1 MSDEE
6 LADAVGDVEEF
17 IYGLWLE
24 LGEVRREA
32 RRGGRIGQGRL
43 YDMALSTRRF
53 VAARLWSLADGME
66 GGEATM
72 AADEARAEM
81 RDIASDMCAAGIHL
95 MDGAAR
101 CTRRGDGMDAGVA
114 RPVVGETLDRLDAL
128 RARLADLGERV
139 AAVEDGG
146 DDR

>member
-17 IYGLWLE
+17 VYGLWLD

-32 RRGGRIGQGRL
+32 RR
-43 YDMALSTRRF
+43 A
-53 VAARLWSLADGME
+53 VAARLWSPADGTD
-66 GGEATM
+66 A
-72 AADEARAEM
+72 
-81 RDIASDMCAAGIHL
+81 
-95 MDGAAR
+95 GAAR
-101 CTRRGDGMDAGVA
+101 SVI
-114 RPVVGETLDRLDAL
+114 GETLDRLDAL

-139 AAVEDGG
+139 AAMEDGG

>member
-17 IYGLWLE
+17 VYGLWLE

-43 YDMALSTRRF
+43 YDMALSTRWF

-66 GGEATM
+66 GGKRRWLPMRPAPRCATSRRIC
-72 AADEARAEM
+72 APP
-81 RDIASDMCAAGIHL
+81 AS
-95 MDGAAR
+95 
-101 CTRRGDGMDAGVA
+101 T
-114 RPVVGETLDRLDAL
+114 
-128 RARLADLGERV
+128 
-139 AAVEDGG
+139 
-146 DDR
+146 

>member
-17 IYGLWLE
+17 VYGLWLD

-32 RRGGRIGQGRL
+32 RRV
-43 YDMALSTRRF
+43 
-53 VAARLWSLADGME
+53 VAARLWSLADGM
-66 GGEATM
+66 
-72 AADEARAEM
+72 
-81 RDIASDMCAAGIHL
+81 
-95 MDGAAR
+95 
-101 CTRRGDGMDAGVA
+101 DAGVA
-114 RPVVGETLDRLDAL
+114 RSVIGETLDRLDAL

-139 AAVEDGG
+139 AAMEDGG

>member
-17 IYGLWLE
+17 VYGLWLD

-32 RRGGRIGQGRL
+32 RRGGRIGQ
-43 YDMALSTRRF
+43 
-53 VAARLWSLADGME
+53 V
-66 GGEATM
+66 
-72 AADEARAEM
+72 
-81 RDIASDMCAAGIHL
+81 
-95 MDGAAR
+95 DGAAR

-114 RPVVGETLDRLDAL
+114 RSVIGETLDRLDAL

-139 AAVEDGG
+139 AAMEDGG